1 MKERKFMKKKI
12 LLLIIITIVS
22 FIIGIN
28 IFMISNNWH
37 FNMLE
42 NTSIKEID
50 GKEYIGIE
58 SYSNRLRK
66 TITYY
71 ANYNYFAYQ
80 KTEEYIEEFYEN
92 DKNKFPEYREYH
104 RTPQTDSVI
113 YYYDNNGN
121 IIETKT
127 YDENGGIVDKK

>member
-71 ANYNYFAYQ
+71 ANYFKYEKNMTVKNDHF
-80 KTEEYIEEFYEN
+80 EFHSIKGYS
-92 DKNKFPEYREYH
+92 
-104 RTPQTDSVI
+104 TPTSKDGVL
-113 YYYDNNGN
+113 
-121 IIETKT
+121 
-127 YDENGGIVDKK
+127 VWKKAK